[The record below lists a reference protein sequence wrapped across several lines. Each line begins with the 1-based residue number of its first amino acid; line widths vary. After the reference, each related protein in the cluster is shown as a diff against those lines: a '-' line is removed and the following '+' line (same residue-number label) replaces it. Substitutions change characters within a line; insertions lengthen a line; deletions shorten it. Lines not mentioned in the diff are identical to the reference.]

1 MNIKSCIA
9 PRKYIHVIM
18 VFFFYMHIYFFHVL
32 LTSTNFFNKKTL
44 ICKDWV
50 ANKFNTGSKLSVF
63 FSLKHAWA
71 EHSNTGTYL

>member
-1 MNIKSCIA
+1 
-9 PRKYIHVIM
+9 
-18 VFFFYMHIYFFHVL
+18 MHIYFFHVL

-63 FSLKHAWA
+63 FLS
-71 EHSNTGTYL
+71 ETYVGRTFQYRDLFINKDKLEDQNNFPKIVGVK